1 MTKELTVFKFQGKK
15 DVRVVERDGEP
26 WFVAKDVAE
35 ILGYSQTQA
44 MLKRMDSDE
53 KMSSKMDGISKTNP
67 VAVLINESGLYNAI
81 IGSEKPD
88 AKKFRKWVTS
98 EVLPSIR
105 KNGGYIKGQENLNP
119 DQFAQLMG
127 AVQNLTA
134 TVADLTRDVAR
145 VKIERAEDKKLLE
158 TNLSVDAYRAF
169 YAHEYWTKRMRVTM
183 GIKASIICKRM
194 GLTPAKEDREFFI
207 GNKLVTGRVNLYP
220 KNILD
225 MVYAELTK

>member
-26 WFVAKDVAE
+26 WFVAKDVAGV
-35 ILGYSQTQA
+35 LGYSDPS
-44 MLKRMDSDE
+44 MMVKRMDSDE
-53 KMSSKMDGISKTNP
+53 KMSVKMTGISKTNP
-67 VAVLINESGLYNAI
+67 VVVLINESGLYNAI
-81 IGSEKPD
+81 IGSKKPD

-127 AVQNLTA
+127 AVQSLTA
-134 TVADLTRDVAR
+134 TVAELTRDMVQ

-183 GIKASIICKRM
+183 GIKASVICRKM

-207 GNKLVTGRVNLYP
+207 GNKLVTGQVNLYP
-220 KNILD
+220 KDVLD
-225 MVYAELTK
+225 KVYIELME